1 MIEEVINDEKEGLF
15 VKTNLNHG
23 HKTDDEMKGMDVD
36 ILKLYHNTNSIN

>member
-1 MIEEVINDEKEGLF
+1 MIEEVINDEKE